1 MAVTIFKGS
10 DGKEY
15 FNLTAQSG
23 GVTTA
28 NDPEDFWAAEGT
40 INFPY
45 KFYNTGTQK
54 EESYLGDAIISSS
67 SDDIV
72 DVAIDGLDED
82 NKPIATTIKLNGTT
96 EVKLLKKFW
105 RINSVKARELPFA
118 GNIKVYNSEKGVGTM
133 YAIGEAGHRE
143 SRMGLYSPSK
153 TLFIQKIELIKVIK
167 ILIFRIITHFCI

>member
-1 MAVTIFKGS
+1 MGTFRYQGA

-45 KFYNTGTQK
+45 KFYNTATQK

-96 EVKLLKKFW
+96 EVKLLKKFYFNATNYMQETEVNKQE
-105 RINSVKARELPFA
+105 IFD
-118 GNIKVYNSEKGVGTM
+118 IKN
-133 YAIGEAGHRE
+133 
-143 SRMGLYSPSK
+143 
-153 TLFIQKIELIKVIK
+153 LFIIYLVLNI
-167 ILIFRIITHFCI
+167 